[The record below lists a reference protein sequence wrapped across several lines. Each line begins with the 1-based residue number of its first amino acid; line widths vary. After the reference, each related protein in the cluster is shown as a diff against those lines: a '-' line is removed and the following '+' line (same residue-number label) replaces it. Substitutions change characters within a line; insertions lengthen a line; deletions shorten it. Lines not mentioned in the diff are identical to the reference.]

1 MSVMMSMSSGLKVLV
16 AAALVASPTV
26 SVAQACQGSRCVL
39 PLQPNAPAPL
49 PEVVDVPD
57 AVPVETV
64 AVPAERGGIGLP
76 LLLLGALALAGL
88 AYLLLSDDNDD
99 GDRVSP

>member
-1 MSVMMSMSSGLKVLV
+1 MSMSSGLKVLV

-39 PLQPNAPAPL
+39 PLQPNAPPPA
-49 PEVVDVPD
+49 PEVVNVPD
-57 AVPVETV
+57 AVPVEETV
-64 AVPAERGGIGLP
+64 ALPVERGGIGLP

-88 AYLLLSDDNDD
+88 AYLLLSDDDD
-99 GDRVSP
+99 GEPASPG